1 MNQSRMERERY
12 LSRVVRQC
20 MKELDSIQVPYG
32 HVVEVTVNTRARKR
46 WGLCRK
52 EADGYHISIADRL
65 RDGNTEQGLR
75 DTVMHELL
83 HTCPMC
89 NNHGAM
95 WKHFAEVV
103 NRELSCHIKRT
114 DSNEDKG
121 LPPEDTAS
129 QVLHQYHCDGCGQI
143 IRKMRVCKFTRNYR
157 SYTCGICGGHFVQDF

>member
-65 RDGNTEQGLR
+65 LDGNTEQGLR

-103 NRELSCHIKRT
+103 NRET
-114 DSNEDKG
+114 DGFQRGQGTSAG
-121 LPPEDTAS
+121 RYRVPGAS
-129 QVLHQYHCDGCGQI
+129 SVSLRRLRADYP
-143 IRKMRVCKFTRNYR
+143 
-157 SYTCGICGGHFVQDF
+157 QDARL